1 MLFEAVDKRLPA
13 GAVVLL
19 LDLGVRVVRGGR
31 SLDKEARDLRRL
43 TVAEVELALEDC
55 GQGLRGDLLFAC
67 FISLSQSLSL

>member
-55 GQGLRGDLLFAC
+55 SQGLRGDLLFAG
-67 FISLSQSLSL
+67 FVSLSQSLSL